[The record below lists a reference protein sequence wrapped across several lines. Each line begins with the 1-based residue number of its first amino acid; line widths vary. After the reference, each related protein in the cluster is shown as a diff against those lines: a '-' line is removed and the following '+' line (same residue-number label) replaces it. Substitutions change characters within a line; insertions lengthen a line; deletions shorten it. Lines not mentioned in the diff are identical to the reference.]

1 MNAFAGLAACV
12 LLVGIE
18 GCGKP
23 KPVPVSNRA
32 PDFHALFQ
40 ANCSGCHGNDG
51 KDGPGRPLNDPFYLA
66 LIPKDALQN
75 TIEHGRPGTAMPAF
89 AESDGGPLDP
99 NDINALVS
107 GIEREWAKPVNLA
120 GVTPP
125 PYSTTDETGDSMAG
139 KQLFSRDCFACHG
152 SGAPIGPVTDA
163 SYLMLVSDQWLRS
176 SIIAGRH
183 DRGMPD
189 WRHLNMGRALS
200 NQDVSDLVAYLV
212 SLRPTETAN
221 QREMQ

>member
-1 MNAFAGLAACV
+1 MSAFTGLAICLFLMGVA
-12 LLVGIE
+12 

-23 KPVPVSNRA
+23 KPAQASKSE
-32 PDFHALFQ
+32 PDFHTLFNE
-40 ANCSGCHGNDG
+40 NCSGCHGNDG

-66 LIPKDALQN
+66 LIPKDTLED

-99 NDINALVS
+99 NDIKALVS
-107 GIEREWAKPVNLA
+107 GIEREWAKPVSLGGA
-120 GVTPP
+120 TPP
-125 PYSTTDETGDSMAG
+125 PYSATNEAGDPVAG
-139 KQLFSRDCFACHG
+139 KRLFTRDCFACHG
-152 SGAPIGPVTDA
+152 TGAPIGPVTDA

-176 SIIAGRH
+176 SIIAGRP

-200 NQDVSDLVAYLV
+200 NQDVSDLVSYLV
-212 SLRPTETAN
+212 SLRSTGAANKRET
-221 QREMQ
+221 Q